1 MVRPKKTNYV
11 NVVVLSTKLASRYD
25 IIVVGVIKNDNMK
38 IEAVNVVGKIGA
50 NLKLT
55 SIRSRIREIEAVYK
69 IDNLIVDIEHLLPN
83 STYRPKKLSLA
94 EEDRIATK
102 YVEAE
107 AQDLIKAKKEQIPR
121 NQIRVDDTRQTSVR
135 YTFELG
141 KTRNITYAIA
151 FALDCVA
158 NDTGNTQIEIT
169 SVWI

>member
-11 NVVVLSTKLASRYD
+11 NAVVLSTKLASRYD
-25 IIVVGVIKNDNMK
+25 IVIVGVIKNDNRK
-38 IEAVNVVGKIGA
+38 IEAVNVVGKIGTSLE
-50 NLKLT
+50 LK
-55 SIRSRIREIEAVYK
+55 SIRTRIIDIEARYRL
-69 IDNLIVDIEHLLPN
+69 DNLIVDIEHLLPN
-83 STYRPKKLSLA
+83 STYRPKKLSL
-94 EEDRIATK
+94 EDEDRIATK
-102 YVEAE
+102 YLEAE
-107 AQDLIKAKKEQIPR
+107 AQDIIKSKKEQIPR
-121 NQIRVDDTRQTSVR
+121 NPIRVDDTRQTSVR